1 MPEIARRCMIQY
13 LTVLPIVVLWWVYLR
28 CSMIQ
33 KSPCSTYINQLFTSC
48 LKKRTLG
55 ILLLQVRTTPS
66 YFLSNIQM
74 TELLI
79 KQTDIKVTSS
89 TTLRNNRVFHVL
101 RQHDAAV
108 VGAKRRGSL
117 LTDDSSIKMLNNLIF
132 ASLLQ
137 QRGRYFWYSL
147 F

>member
-1 MPEIARRCMIQY
+1 MHDTIPNCTPHSGSLMSVFKIFNDPEITLQ
-13 LTVLPIVVLWWVYLR
+13 
-28 CSMIQ
+28 
-33 KSPCSTYINQLFTSC
+33 YINQLFTSC

-55 ILLLQVRTTPS
+55 ILLLQLRTTPS

-137 QRGRYFWYSL
+137 QRGTYF
-147 F
+147 